1 MSHLPVTWSKLL
13 PGYTVPARYRADF
26 FAKVAQ
32 PKAIWDESPTWWLVE
47 KTYFG
52 AEVELEEILDWA
64 DSHAGP
70 DGTYALYVE
79 FKLGEG
85 DVMAELIAGEDPTT
99 PGT

>member
-1 MSHLPVTWSKLL
+1 MAWSKLL

-26 FAKVAQ
+26 FAEVAQ
-32 PKAIWDESPTWWLVE
+32 PKGFSDAPPTWWLVE

-52 AEVELEEILDWA
+52 ADVELEEILDWA
-64 DSHAGP
+64 DSNAGP

-79 FKLGEG
+79 FKLAEG
-85 DVMAELIAGEDPTT
+85 DVMVDLLAGEDPTA